1 MATTYD
7 TIVSDV
13 GAYWSMVSTDVPII
27 ITTILSLIKQAAFD
41 QSSQSKSLID
51 SIVSISTQYD
61 ALSVS
66 LVVCIA
72 FIYYSFTWSIIGNN
86 CSKVDQIWSITP
98 VVFAWLFYLL
108 DGTNNVRV
116 FTIAVLVT
124 LWGSRLTFNFWRRG
138 GYGNLLHHE
147 EDYRWPILRQQIN
160 NPVLFYI
167 FNLTFIASYQN
178 LLLWFIC
185 LPIYVVSKQSQRS
198 LTSGDVLVSV
208 LFIVLLIFETLSDQQ
223 QWNFQNFKYS
233 FSAEQRAKHAN
244 KDVRDGFLTKGLFTY
259 TRHPNYFCE
268 QSIWV
273 AVYLFSVT
281 SSDGQWLN
289 WSVLGVVQLIALF
302 AGSM

>member
-1 MATTYD
+1 MASYD
-7 TIVSDV
+7 SIVNDV
-13 GAYWSMVSTDVPII
+13 GAYWSMLSADVPVI
-27 ITTILSLIKQAAFD
+27 ITTILSLIKQVAFD

-51 SIVSISTQYD
+51 RIVSISTQYD

-233 FSAEQRAKHAN
+233 FSAEQRAKHVN

-289 WSVLGVVQLIALF
+289 WSVLGVIQLIALF
-302 AGSM
+302 VGSM

>member
-1 MATTYD
+1 M
-7 TIVSDV
+7 
-13 GAYWSMVSTDVPII
+13 
-27 ITTILSLIKQAAFD
+27 L
-41 QSSQSKSLID
+41 
-51 SIVSISTQYD
+51 
-61 ALSVS
+61 
-66 LVVCIA
+66 

-138 GYGNLLHHE
+138 GYGNLIHHE

-208 LFIVLLIFETLSDQQ
+208 LFIALLIFETLSDQQ

-233 FSAEQRAKHAN
+233 FSAEQRAKHAS

-289 WSVLGVVQLIALF
+289 WSVLGVIQLIALF